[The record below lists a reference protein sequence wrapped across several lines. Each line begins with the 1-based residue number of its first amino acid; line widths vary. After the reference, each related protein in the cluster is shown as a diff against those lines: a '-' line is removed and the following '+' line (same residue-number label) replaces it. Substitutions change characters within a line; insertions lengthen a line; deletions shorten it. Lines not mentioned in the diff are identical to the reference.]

1 MKNKGN
7 VNKGNVNN
15 STNSIIRVNTTN
27 NGRTF
32 DYEEGATPFPMKK

>member
-7 VNKGNVNN
+7 VNN
-15 STNSIIRVNTTN
+15 SENSVN

>member
-15 STNSIIRVNTTN
+15 SVTAN
-27 NGRTF
+27 NNRTF